1 MKSFNYILLLILIA
15 LYLFFITNNKSNA
28 KEPVYYYADSLIFNN
43 NGLGP
48 IRDYYD
54 NVRLIQ
60 GNVNISCNY
69 ARYFMQESK
78 SELKGNV
85 ILKQNDMMMKS
96 PYAKYD
102 GNTKISSA
110 WGGVVINQ
118 RNTILKASEGDY
130 HTDTQFA
137 IFKNNVKVEDDTLTL
152 YSKLLHYHKS
162 VNDIE
167 AYGDVYLFGKLE
179 NAILFADTLIRSK
192 SKGLTKA
199 INNAILY
206 KIDTVKK
213 DNQSAFDTTK
223 ISSRVIDVIE
233 SQIDNKD
240 SQIYYFLDSV
250 VINTKDIIA
259 KCDTAIFDK
268 TKGIIKLLNKPIVW
282 SGENQLYGDS
292 IIIKLI
298 DNKLSKIESFGNAL
312 TVAIEDSTN
321 KNLINQLSGRDIE
334 FSFKNIINKKNE
346 SENTLDFINSIG
358 IAKSLY
364 FLSDTPGIADAK
376 FNTCESIKV
385 EFLDGKPDKVYWID
399 DISGTLYPYSFI
411 KDNLKDYYLPNFRW
425 SDEKPITK
433 VMKPFNNK

>member
-1 MKSFNYILLLILIA
+1 MPKTKFIVIFLIFAFIFSGYISEKL
-15 LYLFFITNNKSNA
+15 NA
-28 KEPVYYYADSLIFNN
+28 KEPIYYYADSLIFNN
-43 NGLGP
+43 NELGP

-69 ARYFMQESK
+69 ARHFLQESK

-85 ILKQNDMMMKS
+85 VLKQNDMTMKS
-96 PYAKYD
+96 PFAKYD

-118 RNTILKASEGDY
+118 KNSILKASEGDY
-130 HTDTQFA
+130 HTENQFA

-152 YSKLLHYHKS
+152 YTKLLHYHKS
-162 VNDIE
+162 VSDIE

-213 DNQSAFDTTK
+213 DNQNIFDTTK
-223 ISSRVIDVIE
+223 ISSRIIDVVE
-233 SQIDNKD
+233 SQIDSKD

-250 VINTKDIIA
+250 IINTKDIIA

-268 TKGIIKLLNKPIVW
+268 TNGIIKLLNKPIVW

-292 IIIKLI
+292 IIIRLI
-298 DNKLSKIESFGNAL
+298 DNKLSKIEAFGNAL
-312 TVAIEDSTN
+312 TVAVEDSTN
-321 KNLINQLSGRDIE
+321 KNLINQLSGNDIE
-334 FSFKNIINKKNE
+334 FSFKNVINENNE
-346 SENTLDFINSIG
+346 SENKLDFINSIG
-358 IAKSLY
+358 VAKSLY

-399 DISGTLYPYSFI
+399 DVSGTLYPYTFI

-433 VMKPFNNK
+433 VMKQFNHK